1 MSGYLYF
8 PNNSKDKRRPYIG
21 LPDKLQKPFLINGSS
36 FQRISI
42 MAVSE
47 TNCREQVES
56 FLVINLLPN

>member
-8 PNNSKDKRRPYIG
+8 PNNSKDKRKPYIG

-42 MAVSE
+42 MSVSE
-47 TNCREQVES
+47 TNCREQV
-56 FLVINLLPN
+56 